1 MEYSY
6 KFRLYPTREQENLIQ
21 RTFGCTRFVYNYFL
35 DKRIQAYK
43 ESKETLN
50 FYACCAALTELKKTD
65 NHSWLKEVDSIA
77 LRESLEDLDN
87 AYQNFFRGVKKGG
100 AVGFPKFHSKR
111 DRRKSYRTNCINGN
125 IKVFDNAIQLP
136 KLGKVKCR
144 VSREVKGRIL
154 NATVSQTPSGKYF
167 VSVCCTDVEIDM
179 HQSTGAMVGLDMG
192 LKEFAISSD
201 GTTYQN
207 HRYLRKS
214 AKRLARLQR
223 RLSRKSKDSKRR
235 EKARIAVARAHEKVA
250 NQRSDY
256 LQKLSTTLI
265 KENDLIAVEDLAVKN
280 MTKNHSLAKS
290 INDVSWGEF
299 MRMLEYKAA
308 WHKKV
313 IVKIDRFYPSS
324 QRCSVC
330 GYRNADTKDLSVR
343 KWVCPQCG
351 TTHDRDVNAARNILA
366 EGLRSLE

>member
-1 MEYSY
+1 MPI
-6 KFRLYPTREQENLIQ
+6 KI
-21 RTFGCTRFVYNYFL
+21 
-35 DKRIQAYK
+35 
-43 ESKETLN
+43 
-50 FYACCAALTELKKTD
+50 
-65 NHSWLKEVDSIA
+65 
-77 LRESLEDLDN
+77 
-87 AYQNFFRGVKKGG
+87 FFREVKKGG
-100 AVGFPKFHSKR
+100 SVGFPKFHSKR
-111 DRRKSYRTNCINGN
+111 DRRKSYTTKQN
-125 IKVFDNAIQLP
+125 IEVFDRYIKLP

-167 VSVCCTDVEIDM
+167 VSVCCTDVEVDM